1 LRFFP
6 QFDFLQLETTVAI
19 SDTIPKWALLFQFK
33 IVKLNYEEIWR
44 RLKVED
50 PHNGRGKRDE
60 GNSQA
65 QKTAAMIRRRR
76 AWRWHSRILRLK
88 EGEERCDFWERREDF
103 AIEGRRREM
112 LRFLR
117 KPRERMG
124 YELFQEQCWY
134 GFKEIKIKWKLMYL
148 GTVEYVVYVGV
159 CTV

>member
-6 QFDFLQLETTVAI
+6 QFDFLQLEITVAI

-88 EGEERCDFWERREDF
+88 EGEERCCDFWERREDF
-103 AIEGRRREM
+103 AIEGMRREM

-117 KPRERMG
+117 KKRDLWESEEREWVMSCFRNSVDMD
-124 YELFQEQCWY
+124 L
-134 GFKEIKIKWKLMYL
+134 KKLKL
-148 GTVEYVVYVGV
+148 NENW
-159 CTV
+159 CI

>member
-65 QKTAAMIRRRR
+65 QKTAAMIRRRQ

-88 EGEERCDFWERREDF
+88 EGEERCCDFWERREDF

-117 KPRERMG
+117 KKRDLWESEEREWVMSCFRNSVDMD
-124 YELFQEQCWY
+124 L
-134 GFKEIKIKWKLMYL
+134 KKLKL
-148 GTVEYVVYVGV
+148 NENW
-159 CTV
+159 CI